1 MNYVNP
7 GMIVPF
13 QWNMNSKGAGNIDQ
27 ALVMSKG
34 EAGFILGVFQTV
46 IRGAQSWMLPKPTR
60 TTPQGQVVVGRDGIP
75 FVEVHSVA
83 TGADGR
89 AEEGWIV
96 PQKEEEKANAD

>member
-46 IRGAQSWMLPKPTR
+46 IKPTR
-60 TTPQGQVVVGRDGIP
+60 TTPQGQVVVEGIP

-83 TGADGR
+83 TGTDGR

-96 PQKEEEKANAD
+96 PQDEKEEEKANAD

>member
-46 IRGAQSWMLPKPTR
+46 QRGTVKADENHATGPSS
-60 TTPQGQVVVGRDGIP
+60 GRRGIP

-83 TGADGR
+83 TGTDGR